1 MFDEELTERVC
12 STALAGGF
20 AVCAAVERSLLESV
34 PPEADPERMLPGYR
48 SVLVIG
54 AAADQVIS
62 SGPYGPALL
71 QPAPALTLSRIKAD
85 LETAGH
91 SVRPI
96 AEGGVSLPRMAEA
109 AGLGDLSPV
118 DTLVVSGYGP
128 ALTLFGFV
136 TDAPLGRL
144 GLNSEAHEHCD
155 GCSLCIVDCP
165 AMLPGVFDRDW
176 CTGCGAC
183 VSACPQVR

>member
-1 MFDEELTERVC
+1 MFDVELTEQLC
-12 STALAGGF
+12 SAALAGGF
-20 AVCAAVERSLLESV
+20 AVCGAVERRQLESV
-34 PPEADPERMLPGYR
+34 PPKADPERILPGYR
-48 SVLVIG
+48 SVFVIG
-54 AAADQVIS
+54 AAAVQVIS

-71 QPAPALTLSRIKAD
+71 QPAPALTLSRIKVE
-85 LETAGH
+85 LETAGY
-91 SVRPI
+91 SVRPV
-96 AEGGVSLPRMAEA
+96 AEGGASLPRMAEA

-118 DTLVVSGYGP
+118 HTLVVSGYGP

-144 GLNSEAHEHCD
+144 ERSTETHEHCD
-155 GCSLCIVDCP
+155 GCGLCIEDCP

-176 CTGCGAC
+176 CVGCGVC